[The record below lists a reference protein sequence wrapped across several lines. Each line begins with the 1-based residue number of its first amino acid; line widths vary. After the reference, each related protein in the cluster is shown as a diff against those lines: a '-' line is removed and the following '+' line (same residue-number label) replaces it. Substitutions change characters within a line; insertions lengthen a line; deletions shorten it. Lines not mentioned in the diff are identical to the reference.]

1 MKLSYRNP
9 VVKRMVSSLTK
20 IWIFY
25 IVLSMLAIYAT
36 AYALQKYTWLVARNV
51 EILKVQ
57 SSIYNHET
65 LRLKKD
71 ITNTMQTLQGVQD
84 KSNYIVNIKE
94 SIKGVLEMIPDSITI
109 QSITI
114 DYSSLTLKG
123 IVPSK
128 QSFELTIQQRL
139 DSIFENSHVEFY
151 PLSNGWFSFVS
162 INSSVLP
169 FIAKKV
175 N

>member
-1 MKLSYRNP
+1 MKFSYRDP
-9 VVKRMVSSLTK
+9 IDKRMVSSLTK
-20 IWIFY
+20 VWIFY
-25 IVLSMLAIYAT
+25 ITLSVLAIYGT
-36 AYALQKYTWLVARNV
+36 TYALQKYTWLVARNV

-57 SSIYNHET
+57 SGIYSHET
-65 LRLKKD
+65 LRLRED
-71 ITNTMQTLQGVQD
+71 INKTMHTLQGVQD
-84 KSNYIVNIKE
+84 KSNYIINIKE
-94 SIKGVLEMIPDSITI
+94 SIRGVLEMIPDDITI

-123 IVPSK
+123 VVPSK

-169 FIAKKV
+169 FIAKKAD
-175 N
+175 